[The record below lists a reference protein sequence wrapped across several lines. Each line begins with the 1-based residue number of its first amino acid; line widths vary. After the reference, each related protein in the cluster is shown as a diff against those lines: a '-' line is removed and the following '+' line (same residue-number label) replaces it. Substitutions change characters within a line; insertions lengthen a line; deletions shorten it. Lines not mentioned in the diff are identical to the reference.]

1 MADIGKFIGSAQLL
15 PDEIVTVITNTTL
28 SYTPTNANADDKWYY
43 KITDVAVSVADL
55 ISGTFIQGYDD
66 AKGTLGTISTSD
78 TVKFLFIKNLGVRA
92 DGSTSSASSIY
103 IVLDADA
110 TDNLG
115 ANRSDSIEIAAGE
128 SLALKL
134 NCPVADLHAEAGN
147 AAYGA
152 DSSPTVTQCI
162 VAAIINDA
170 S

>member
-1 MADIGKFIGSAQLL
+1 MATLAGQTIASTYISLL
-15 PDEIVTVITNTTL
+15 KTSNNSPNLASGATTERIV
-28 SYTPTNANADDKWYY
+28 
-43 KITDVAVSVADL
+43 
-55 ISGTFIQGYDD
+55 
-66 AKGTLGTISTSD
+66 LG
-78 TVKFLFIKNLGVRA
+78 
-92 DGSTSSASSIY
+92 
-103 IVLDADA
+103 LDADA